1 MSIALSI
8 RKRTSILA
16 ALGLAALL
24 ASPTIAQSTPRPK
37 DRSQRPSPT
46 GALIDLRPRF
56 TVGQEVRLNM
66 DIATK
71 RSGTAPT
78 PSPDPDGLDL
88 KGDGDGDLSV
98 GMTLSLRCTAAD
110 PQEGYTLSMKID
122 TFRISG
128 TMNGE
133 PMNWDSKKQGQD
145 EALDAALGGIT
156 GVTIPVT
163 MDKNGNISEVG
174 GGLAG
179 IGGAMGGKLGG
190 GDLFKS
196 LFGPLTSRSSNT
208 GEARVGD
215 KWSNDDTM
223 QAGLGTV
230 KVRTDNTL
238 KSANSSMAV
247 IATKGT
253 FSLDPQTSQQGI
265 RLREGKLEGETKWN
279 TADHMIE
286 SMNMKQKVVLEK
298 RDPKGPT
305 QTSTQT
311 MDVKVSRVRSGR

>member
-1 MSIALSI
+1 MMSITL
-8 RKRTSILA
+8 RTSFLA
-16 ALGLAALL
+16 LLGLTALL
-24 ASPTIAQSTPRPK
+24 ASPAVAQSTPRPK
-37 DRSQRPSPT
+37 DRPTQRPGPS
-46 GALIDLRPRF
+46 GALVDLRPRF

-78 PSPDPDGLDL
+78 PTPDPDDLDQ
-88 KGDGDGDLSV
+88 KADGDGDLNV

-110 PQEGYTLSMKID
+110 PEEGYTLSMKID

-133 PMNWDSKKQGQD
+133 TMNWDSKKQGQD

-174 GGLAG
+174 GGLGGGLA
-179 IGGAMGGKLGG
+179 GAMGGKLGG
-190 GDLFKS
+190 GELFKS
-196 LFGPLTSRSSNT
+196 LFGPLTSRTSNT

-215 KWSNDDTM
+215 KWTNDDTM

-230 KVRTDNTL
+230 KIRTDNTL

-253 FSLDPQTSQQGI
+253 FSLDPQSSQQGI

-279 TADHMIE
+279 TGDHMIE

-298 RDPKGPT
+298 RDPRGPT

-311 MDVKVSRVRSGR
+311 MDVKVSRARSGR